1 MRPMPWLLGAPVAE
15 TDAARCL
22 AVLAFNPYVCCK
34 DDAGQSLLTFDLT
47 ARFTCF
53 AACPCLHPCRVELE
67 EQQAEHERQL
77 AAVMAKQSLLL
88 EAQEAEATAA
98 ARELQASE
106 AQHSLQQAQA
116 ARAAGAS
123 PSPHK
128 RRLLQH
134 LQEQHAA
141 DVARVLTSSI
151 FAAVLARQHAEAAAT
166 QQGQQALS
174 PGPVLDLPPGEHWL
188 HDISGASTARTART
202 PLSASALGRT
212 GSGSRGC
219 RITAAAEASGSPTP
233 SARRRLLAEV
243 GAAAAAGAAVGTAA
257 AAARDGPVHTPA
269 VGRGELSNAAEAGGW
284 PEDPGLGASQA
295 AAATAAAEAATAEV
309 ARLEGELEEAAAECE
324 RCVMC
329 AGQSVTGALS
339 RAASLPACRTMVCC
353 MYASA
358 P

>member
-1 MRPMPWLLGAPVAE
+1 
-15 TDAARCL
+15 
-22 AVLAFNPYVCCK
+22 
-34 DDAGQSLLTFDLT
+34 
-47 ARFTCF
+47 
-53 AACPCLHPCRVELE
+53 
-67 EQQAEHERQL
+67 
-77 AAVMAKQSLLL
+77 MAKQSLLL

-98 ARELQASE
+98 ARQLQASE

-141 DVARVLTSSI
+141 DVARVLTTSI
-151 FAAVLARQHAEAAAT
+151 FAAVMARQHAEAAAA

-202 PLSASALGRT
+202 PLSGAALGRT

-269 VGRGELSNAAEAGGW
+269 VGRGELSVAAEAGGW
-284 PEDPGLGASQA
+284 PEDPGLGASRA

-324 RCVMC
+324 RYV
-329 AGQSVTGALS
+329 GALA
-339 RAASLPACRTMVCC
+339 RASALSTMPACCTLMRCLCPMTLCLLSSHLCRMHTSLPPPLNRRGEARRECQEMVEELQSFAEAQKRELAEVGRRAGDTACVEQHC
-353 MYASA
+353 
-358 P
+358 